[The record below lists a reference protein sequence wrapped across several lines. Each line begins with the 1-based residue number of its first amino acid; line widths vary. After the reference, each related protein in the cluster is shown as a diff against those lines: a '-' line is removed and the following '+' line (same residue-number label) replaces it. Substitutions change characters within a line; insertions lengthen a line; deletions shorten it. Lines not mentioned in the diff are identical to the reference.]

1 MKTST
6 LLTAGLFL
14 LLASRSVTATAADPR
29 LSNGYSAAPNRGLFG
44 LPMPQ
49 QWSGSRSTGTGYN
62 AGYNATGYN
71 ASGYNANCPNG
82 NCQTGY
88 RGQTGY
94 AGQNGNCANGQCATG
109 ACANGQCATGNC
121 PGGQCATGACANGQC
136 ATGNCPNGNCA
147 IGGYTNNRMPMGA
160 QSDWSPRSSRTGLAD
175 PYRRSGSVTD
185 RDTWTQRVQRPV
197 LDPLDETFSSRYR
210 REELNLRNDYFG
222 RESDADFGNRS
233 QSQSRSR
240 TNSSDWDR
248 PSQRSMEAPAD
259 NFNRVARF

>member
-29 LSNGYSAAPNRGLFG
+29 LSNGYSTAPNRGLFG

-49 QWSGSRSTGTGYN
+49 QWSGSRTTGTGYN
-62 AGYNATGYN
+62 AGYNTT
-71 ASGYNANCPNG
+71 GYNANCPNG

-94 AGQNGNCANGQCATG
+94 AGQNSSCANGQCATG
-109 ACANGQCATGNC
+109 ACADGQC
-121 PGGQCATGACANGQC
+121 PPGACASGQC
-136 ATGNCPNGNCA
+136 ATGNCPNGNCGV
-147 IGGYTNNRMPMGA
+147 GGYTNNRMPMGA
-160 QSDWSPRSSRTGLAD
+160 PSGWSPRSSRTGLAD
-175 PYRRSGSVTD
+175 PYRRSGDVSD
-185 RDTWTQRVQRPV
+185 REGWTQRAQRPV
-197 LDPLDETFSSRYR
+197 LAPVDDAFNSRYR
-210 REELNLRNDYFG
+210 REELNLRDEYFG
-222 RESDADFGNRS
+222 RESDADYGYRS

-248 PSQRSMEAPAD
+248 ASQRSMEVPAD
-259 NFNRVARF
+259 NFNGVARF

>member
-29 LSNGYSAAPNRGLFG
+29 LSNGYSTAPNRGLFG

-49 QWSGSRSTGTGYN
+49 QWSGSRPTGMGYN
-62 AGYNATGYN
+62 AGYNTTGYN

-94 AGQNGNCANGQCATG
+94 AGQNGNCVN
-109 ACANGQCATGNC
+109 
-121 PGGQCATGACANGQC
+121 GQCATGACANGQC

-147 IGGYTNNRMPMGA
+147 VGGYTNNRMPMGA
-160 QSDWSPRSSRTGLAD
+160 HSDWSPRSSRTGLAD
-175 PYRRSGSVTD
+175 PYRRSGGVTD
-185 RDTWTQRVQRPV
+185 RDTWTQRAQRPV
-197 LDPLDETFSSRYR
+197 LDPLDETFNSRYR

-233 QSQSRSR
+233 QSQSRTR

-248 PSQRSMEAPAD
+248 ASQRSMEAPAD
-259 NFNRVARF
+259 NFNGVARF

>member
-29 LSNGYSAAPNRGLFG
+29 LSNGYSTAPNRGLFG

-49 QWSGSRSTGTGYN
+49 QWSGSRTSGTGYK
-62 AGYNATGYN
+62 AGYNTT
-71 ASGYNANCPNG
+71 GYNANCPNG
-82 NCQTGY
+82 NCETGY

-94 AGQNGNCANGQCATG
+94 PNQTGYTGQNGSCANGQCATG
-109 ACANGQCATGNC
+109 ACADGQC
-121 PGGQCATGACANGQC
+121 PRGACASGQC

-147 IGGYTNNRMPMGA
+147 VGGYTNHRMPMGA
-160 QSDWSPRSSRTGLAD
+160 QSGWSPRSSRTGLAD
-175 PYRRSGSVTD
+175 PYRRSGDVND
-185 RDTWTQRVQRPV
+185 RDTWAQRTQRPV
-197 LDPLDETFSSRYR
+197 LDPLEETFNSRYR

-248 PSQRSMEAPAD
+248 ASQRSMEAPAD
-259 NFNRVARF
+259 NFNGVARF